1 VPYFLNNI
9 TDINQFTKTTKE
21 KYFVDKSGLISKMN
35 ELIGTA
41 SQYVCITRPR
51 RFGKTLNAMMLASY
65 YSKSADCKDIFDKL
79 QISKDSSY
87 LKYLNK
93 CNVVYITFN
102 QLPSP
107 KCTYEEFING
117 YTNDLVKDLR
127 EVFSNIKIEDAK
139 PLSKVFTQVYNQTGE
154 SFVFILDEWD
164 YIFNNNLFSEND
176 RKSFL
181 KFLEDLLK
189 DKSYVDLAYMTGVLP
204 IAKYSTSSTINMFKE
219 YNTLNDNK
227 YYKYF
232 GFSMEETKSLCD
244 KQSEVTF
251 DELKNWYDGYK
262 TFKGEDI
269 FNPRSVSYALS
280 DGVCQSYW
288 TNTGP
293 MDEIIYYINNGVGDI
308 KDDVVNMIS
317 GIPLEIKLKGY
328 SAEQKELNTRNQIL
342 SAMTIYGFL
351 SYHDKTLEIPNKE
364 LRIKFDEALED
375 KSMGEVAKLV
385 LKSNEMLKATLR
397 RDTDTMVKIIE
408 EAHDINIP
416 SIKYGDENSLSCV
429 VMLSYL
435 SARDDYNIIREM
447 PAGKGFADFIFYPND
462 KSKPAFILELKKNS
476 TPEEAL
482 KQIKEKKYALALKD
496 YTGEKFA
503 VGISWDSKTKKH
515 NIKIEDIV

>member
-1 VPYFLNNI
+1 MSYFLNNI

-65 YSKSADCKDIFDKL
+65 YSKSADCKNIFDKL

-127 EVFSNIKIEDAK
+127 EVFPNIKIEDAK

-251 DELKNWYDGYK
+251 DELKTWYDGYK
-262 TFKGEDI
+262 TFNGKDI

-293 MDEIIYYINNGVGDI
+293 MDEISYYIENNVEEVRNDI
-308 KDDVVNMIS
+308 VKMVS
-317 GIPLEIKLKGY
+317 GLPVDIHLEGY
-328 SAEQKELNTRNQIL
+328 SAEKLNLNTRDEIL
-342 SAMTIYGFL
+342 SAMAVYGFL
-351 SYHDKTLEIPNKE
+351 SYHDETLAIPNKE
-364 LRIKFDEALED
+364 LRMKFDYSL
-375 KSMGEVAKLV
+375 KNHQMGAISELV
-385 LKSNEMLKATLR
+385 LKSNEMLESTLKK
-397 RDTDTMVKIIE
+397 DTETMTALLE

-416 SIKYGDENSLSCV
+416 VIKYNDENSLACV
-429 VMLSYL
+429 VTLVYL
-435 SARDDYNIIREM
+435 SARTKYKIIREM

-515 NIKIEDIV
+515 NIMIEDIV